1 MSKKD
6 DMIAALEKRQPEGA
20 VPVWEIEFQA
30 WDAISG
36 RHVVLGEEFAGLSQ
50 AEQDRALAENADIIL
65 QVCEEMH
72 YAALCPPGGYWEIAP
87 GVPSYYWLPLE
98 ARLRQIEIIREQAP
112 PDLLL
117 VGGTGGVMAMPG
129 AENYVS
135 FAYLLQ
141 DSPEEVEAMAERTLQ
156 AGLQAA
162 ERFHDMGVEIVMTAS
177 DVADNHGPYM
187 RPKQMNRFVWP
198 YLRRW
203 AAGIKQMGLYSIIH
217 SDGNLTDC
225 LETIAES
232 GVDALQAID
241 PTAGMDFYGAKRQVG
256 GRLCLCGNVD
266 CGLLLTGAPEEVF
279 ETTRVL
285 LESCKTGGGLVL
297 GTSNAV
303 QPDVPAENYRA
314 MIQAWRVSG
323 QY

>member
-1 MSKKD
+1 
-6 DMIAALEKRQPEGA
+6 MIAALEKRQPEGA

-30 WDAISG
+30 WDAVSG

-87 GVPSYYWLPLE
+87 GVPSYYWLPPE
-98 ARLRQIEIIREQAP
+98 ARLRQIEIIRDLAP

-135 FAYLLQ
+135 FAYQLY
-141 DSPEEVEAMAERTLQ
+141 DAPEEVEAMAERTLQ

-177 DVADNHGPYM
+177 DVADNHGTYM
-187 RPKQMNRFVWP
+187 RPKQMERFVWP

-203 AAGIKQMGLYSIIH
+203 AAGMKEMGLYSIIH

-225 LETIAES
+225 LEAIAES

-241 PTAGMDFYGAKRQVG
+241 PTAGMDLYEAKRPVA

-266 CGLLLTGAPEEVF
+266 CGLLLTGSPEEVF

-297 GTSNAV
+297 GASNAV
-303 QPDVPAENYRA
+303 QPEVPAENYRA

-323 QY
+323 QYGK